1 MGSKEAWVSL
11 LAACALLLGATAFAD
26 AAEGNSKARAEPKT
40 GAAKP
45 AFGYQVEPAPTW
57 VVPARER
64 GGAKLESAPMH
75 YRVIDDQVR
84 AEGKSMA
91 VYSHVVRVVDETA
104 GLATAAQI
112 ELEFDPSYQTLA
124 LHHLK
129 VVRAGKAI
137 DKLDR
142 DRIRV
147 LQRETQ
153 LERQMYDGRVTL
165 SVVLDD
171 VRVGDEVDFAYTT
184 RGANPVFDGKFNA
197 SDWMTSHR
205 GPVAL
210 YQVRLLAPQ
219 ERAIKVRAYATDVQ
233 VESNSRAGTRE
244 TILRRESIAQFRPDP
259 GAPSHIGALHQVQF
273 TESADWADVA
283 RWGQALFDTR
293 PGDPSLDRKAAELR
307 ERSTGGSAQVE
318 AALDFVQKEVRYFGT
333 ETGIGSHRPTVPDK
347 VMSQRFGDC
356 KDKVGLLIALL
367 RRMDIRAEPVLVSTY
382 LRAKTSEQIA
392 SPLPFD
398 HVIARVQVDGATY
411 FLDATRTH
419 QTGRLANRQVLGM
432 GHGLVLAADTTSL
445 TALPNVYDAERMSVA
460 DTVRVERFNEDP
472 TLESRITYRGD
483 LAEMIRGA
491 VASRGQKDVAAS
503 ATSVYYKIYPKLQ
516 TRSPLKF
523 EDVAGDDAVTLVQSF
538 TIPNFWSLPEEKLLR
553 GDFMHWATID
563 ALTIPKTEGRRDPLS
578 YQYPGVYRQ
587 TIVLDLPEDVF
598 KEPASQRFEDGDS
611 HFRLLSTIEASRR
624 RIEYVAQVRIANEQ
638 IEPGEWSAYVAKLGK
653 VLPQMGVRATVST
666 IPQSALESV
675 GRELKATESS
685 LIQRRTKAVTEA
697 QRTALFRS
705 VVLTAQLGGGRLT
718 RDLEAQVLKARG
730 VQYDNLGRFSDA
742 QKDFARA
749 LELAADSSEIQNAA
763 AVNALQLRRYDQA
776 IALTSQVLQAQ
787 PGNSDALNTR
797 ALARYFAND
806 LPAAQSDLKD
816 LLKDRSAVRRGYPIV
831 WLSMAM
837 RQRKEDSAALEAVYP
852 KDQLPSEWPR
862 QLIDMAWGRA
872 TPDSVIEA
880 AKASKTPL
888 EALCEA
894 YFYVGEKYYADG
906 DVGRATEFWR
916 KAADQG
922 VVEFVEDG
930 AARSR
935 LATISA
941 R

>member
-1 MGSKEAWVSL
+1 
-11 LAACALLLGATAFAD
+11 
-26 AAEGNSKARAEPKT
+26 
-40 GAAKP
+40 
-45 AFGYQVEPAPTW
+45 
-57 VVPARER
+57 
-64 GGAKLESAPMH
+64 
-75 YRVIDDQVR
+75 VR

-91 VYSHVVRVVDETA
+91 FYSHVVRVVDETA

-137 DKLDR
+137 NKLDR

-171 VRVGDEVDFAYTT
+171 VRIGDEIDFAYTV
-184 RGANPVFDGKFNA
+184 RGANPVFDGKFNQA
-197 SDWMTSHR
+197 DWMTSHR

-219 ERAIKVRAYATDVQ
+219 ERAIQLRSYATDAQ
-233 VESNSRAGTRE
+233 VDSNVRGGTRE
-244 TILRRESIAQFRPDP
+244 TILRRESIPQFRPDS
-259 GAPSHIGALHQVQF
+259 GAPSHVAALHQVHF
-273 TESADWADVA
+273 TEFADWADVS
-283 RWGQALFDTR
+283 RWGQALFDLR
-293 PGDPSLDRKAAELR
+293 SGDASLDRKAAELR
-307 ERSTGGSAQVE
+307 ERSADRSVQVE

-333 ETGIGSHRPTVPDK
+333 EVGIGSHRPTAPDK
-347 VMSQRFGDC
+347 VLSQRFGDC

-382 LRAKTSEQIA
+382 LRTKTNTQIA

-398 HVIARVQVDGATY
+398 HVIARVHVDGSTY

-419 QTGRLANRQVLGM
+419 QTGRIANRQLLGM
-432 GHGLVLAADTTSL
+432 GQGLVLAPDTTSL
-445 TALPNVYDAERMSVA
+445 TALPSVYDAERMSVV
-460 DTVRVERFNEDP
+460 DTVRVERFTEDP

-483 LAEMIRGA
+483 LAELIRTA
-491 VASRGQKDVAAS
+491 IASRGQKDVAAS
-503 ATSVYYKIYPKLQ
+503 ATAVYFKIYPKLQ
-516 TRSPLKF
+516 TRAPLKF

-538 TIPNFWSLPEEKLLR
+538 TIPNFWSLPEEKLLQAE
-553 GDFMHWATID
+553 FLHWSLID
-563 ALTIPKTEGRRDPLS
+563 ALTVPKAETRRDPLL

-598 KEPASQRFEDGDS
+598 KEPATQRFEEGDS
-611 HFRLLSTIEASRR
+611 HFRLLSTIDATRR
-624 RIEYVAQVRIANEQ
+624 RVEYAAQVRIGNEQ
-638 IEPGEWSAYVAKLGK
+638 VEPSEWSAYVAKLGK
-653 VLPQMGVRATVST
+653 VLPQMGVRATVAT
-666 IPQSALESV
+666 IPLGALESV
-675 GRELKATESS
+675 SRELKATETA
-685 LIQRRTKAVTEA
+685 LVQRRTKAVTET
-697 QRTALFRS
+697 QRAALFRS
-705 VVLTAQLGGGRLT
+705 VVLTAQLGGGRLP

-749 LELAADSSEIQNAA
+749 LELSADSNEIQNAA

-776 IALTSQVLQAQ
+776 ITLTSQVLQAQ

-806 LPAAQSDLKD
+806 LPAAQADWKD

-837 RQRKEDSAALEAVYP
+837 RQRKEDAAALDAAYP

-862 QLIDMAWGRA
+862 QLIEMAWGRT

-880 AKASKTPL
+880 AKSSKTPV

-894 YFYVGEKYYADG
+894 YFYIGEKYYTEG

-922 VVEFVEDG
+922 VVEFLEDG

>member
-1 MGSKEAWVSL
+1 MELKQVWAPL
-11 LAACALLLGATAFAD
+11 LAACALLLGAASVAG
-26 AAEGNSKARAEPKT
+26 AAEGNPKAEPKT
-40 GAAKP
+40 GSARP
-45 AFGYQVEPAPTW
+45 AFGYQVEPAPSW

-64 GGAKLESAPMH
+64 AGVKLESAPMH

-84 AEGKSMA
+84 VEGKSMA
-91 VYSHVVRVVDETA
+91 SYSHVVRVVDETA

-137 DKLDR
+137 NKLDR

-171 VRVGDEVDFAYTT
+171 VRIGDEIDFAYTV
-184 RGANPVFDGKFNA
+184 RGANPVFDGKFNQA
-197 SDWMTSHR
+197 DWMTSHR

-219 ERAIKVRAYATDVQ
+219 ERAIQLRAYAADAQ
-233 VESNSRAGTRE
+233 VDSTVRAGIRE
-244 TILRRESIAQFRPDP
+244 TILRRESIPQFRPDA
-259 GAPSHIGALHQVQF
+259 GAPSHVGALHQVHF
-273 TESADWADVA
+273 TEFADWSDVA
-283 RWGQALFDTR
+283 RWGQALFDLR
-293 PGDPSLDRKAAELR
+293 SGDTSLDRKAAELR
-307 ERSTGGSAQVE
+307 ERSADRSAQVE

-333 ETGIGSHRPTVPDK
+333 EVGIGSHRPTAPDK
-347 VMSQRFGDC
+347 VLSQRFGDC

-382 LRAKTSEQIA
+382 LRAKTSTQIA

-398 HVIARVQVDGATY
+398 HVIARVHVDGSTY

-419 QTGRLANRQVLGM
+419 QTGRIANRQLLGM
-432 GHGLVLAADTTSL
+432 GHGLILAPDTTSL
-445 TALPNVYDAERMSVA
+445 TALPSVYDAERMSVA
-460 DTVRVERFNEDP
+460 DTVRVERFTEDP
-472 TLESRITYRGD
+472 TLESRVTYRGD
-483 LAEMIRGA
+483 LAELIRTA
-491 VASRGQKDVAAS
+491 IASRGQKDVAAS
-503 ATSVYYKIYPKLQ
+503 ATSVYFKIYPKLQ
-516 TRSPLKF
+516 TRAPLKF

-538 TIPNFWSLPEEKLLR
+538 TIPNFWSLPEEKLLQAE
-553 GDFMHWATID
+553 FLHWSLID
-563 ALTIPKTEGRRDPLS
+563 ALTVPKAETRRDPLF

-598 KEPASQRFEDGDS
+598 KEPAAQRFEEGDS
-611 HFRLLSTIEASRR
+611 HFRLLSTIDSTRR
-624 RIEYVAQVRIANEQ
+624 RVEYAAQVRIGNEQ
-638 IEPGEWSAYVAKLGK
+638 VEPNEWSAYLAKLGK
-653 VLPQMGVRATVST
+653 VLPQMGVRATVPT
-666 IPQSALESV
+666 IPLGALESV
-675 GRELKATESS
+675 SRELKATEAA
-685 LIQRRTKAVTEA
+685 LMQRRTKAVTET

-705 VVLTAQLGGGRLT
+705 VVLTAQLGGGRLP

-749 LELAADSSEIQNAA
+749 LELAGDSNEIQNAA

-806 LPAAQSDLKD
+806 LPAAQADWKD

-837 RQRKEDSAALEAVYP
+837 RQRKEDAAVLDAAYP

-862 QLIDMAWGRA
+862 QLIEMAWGRT

-880 AKASKTPL
+880 AKTSKTPV

-894 YFYVGEKYYADG
+894 YFYIGEKYYAEG

-922 VVEFVEDG
+922 VVEFLEDG